1 MDGTAG
7 PQDLSPAKNVFAQW
21 SSRVCDAEPNQQQQL
36 RWQKN
41 PIAQTMAKGV
51 LHMARRSQSWIGDL
65 TQTLM
70 THGSNAGLSGYAG
83 APLLMLCNTPIDS
96 GLQQQPWI

>member
-1 MDGTAG
+1 MDGTVE
-7 PQDLSPAKNVFAQW
+7 PFTLPKVISAQW

-36 RWQKN
+36 RRQKN
-41 PIAQTMAKGV
+41 PIAQTVAKGV
-51 LHMARRSQSWIGDL
+51 LHMARRTQSLIGDS

-83 APLLMLCNTPIDS
+83 APLLMLSNTPIDS
-96 GLQQQPWI
+96 GLQQQPWV